1 MLELV
6 AQGGTSTSGCSVGS
20 GSMWDSGWVDFKNK
34 PLQTFNHN
42 LGTTDTTVY
51 MEIKSDKDYTIAH
64 TVPITLK
71 SDQAHLAY
79 GNFYT
84 KWFNKTA
91 NTIDVTTANSIQDQS
106 DRYVRIV
113 LKRTGCGDTSTS
125 TGNSTPSSTNSN
137 LTYVNPDNTDFA
149 PLDCTPG
156 MNYLINPIA
165 FSATSAST
173 YTDKKIAVL
182 KTGNWTVKGTN
193 FSRNRNITSSTTH
206 TLRVSTVLDSTVTH
220 LINNTVDV

>member
-1 MLELV
+1 MGNSPYYIVNAVSPTQLTWWLDMGGSDIRHISSTSKTKYRINGVEYAASGGITKIEKLC
-6 AQGGTSTSGCSVGS
+6 GGGNSSTGTST
-20 GSMWDSGWVDFKNK
+20 
-34 PLQTFNHN
+34 P
-42 LGTTDTTVY
+42 
-51 MEIKSDKDYTIAH
+51 
-64 TVPITLK
+64 
-71 SDQAHLAY
+71 
-79 GNFYT
+79 
-84 KWFNKTA
+84 TA
-91 NTIDVTTANSIQDQS
+91 
-106 DRYVRIV
+106 
-113 LKRTGCGDTSTS
+113 
-125 TGNSTPSSTNSN
+125 SN
-137 LTYVNPDNTDFA
+137 LTYINPDNTDFA